1 MQLCTHEREL
11 KKEPRII
18 EIKDLKPQQ
27 PVQIKNTSH
36 FSVRKAIINTV
47 IAINRL
53 LSKIMQEMDNRWKII
68 KTKPFKKS
76 KNNIAVNMTLL
87 ALDDEVFSVKTSMD
101 DWSLTTKFKNM

>member
-1 MQLCTHEREL
+1 
-11 KKEPRII
+11 
-18 EIKDLKPQQ
+18 
-27 PVQIKNTSH
+27 
-36 FSVRKAIINTV
+36 
-47 IAINRL
+47 
-53 LSKIMQEMDNRWKII
+53 MDNRWKII